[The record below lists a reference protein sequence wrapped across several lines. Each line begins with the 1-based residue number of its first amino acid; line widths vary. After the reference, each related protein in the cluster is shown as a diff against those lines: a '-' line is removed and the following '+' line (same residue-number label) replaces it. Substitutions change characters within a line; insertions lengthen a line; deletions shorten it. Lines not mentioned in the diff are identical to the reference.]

1 MTIKAAENDKGV
13 ALLGLGIMGSG
24 MAQNILK
31 AGFPLTVYNRTPE
44 KARPLVDSGARLAT
58 SPAAAAEGAAFVISM
73 LSDDEASKEAWLGK
87 DGALRKMQQ
96 GSIVIECSTVRPA
109 WITLLASQSQSR
121 RLRILEAPVTGSRP
135 QAMAGELRFLVGGEQ
150 DTLSAAIPV
159 LRSMSRDI
167 LHVGTLGSAI
177 RLKLI
182 NNFLCGVQV
191 ASFAEAFAWIERS
204 GIEKQKALEFLNTGA
219 PASGITRT
227 MTERMSNPQCE
238 VNFALRLMEKDLR
251 YASSAAQTDGVH
263 LTTASSA
270 EALFRR
276 AMGKGHGG
284 RDMAAVIDVVR

>member
-1 MTIKAAENDKGV
+1 MTIKAEVDSNRV

-24 MAQNILK
+24 MARNILK
-31 AGFPLTVYNRTPE
+31 AGFPLTVYNRTPS
-44 KARPLVDSGARLAT
+44 KARALIDSGARLAP
-58 SPAAAAEGAAFVISM
+58 SPAAAAERAAFVISM
-73 LSDDEASKEAWLGK
+73 LSDDEASKQAWLGK
-87 DGALRKMQQ
+87 DGALAKMQE
-96 GSIVIECSTVRPA
+96 GSIVIECGTVSPA
-109 WITLLASQSQSR
+109 WINLLASEAQLS

-159 LRSMSRDI
+159 LGSMSREI
-167 LHVGTLGSAI
+167 LHIGPLGSAV

-204 GIEKQKALEFLNTGA
+204 GIEKQRALEFLNSGA
-219 PASGITRT
+219 PASGITRA
-227 MTERMSNPQCE
+227 MTERMSNPQSE

-251 YASSAAQTDGVH
+251 YANAAAQTDGVN
-263 LTTASSA
+263 LTTASTA

-276 AMGKGHGG
+276 AIGKGYGD